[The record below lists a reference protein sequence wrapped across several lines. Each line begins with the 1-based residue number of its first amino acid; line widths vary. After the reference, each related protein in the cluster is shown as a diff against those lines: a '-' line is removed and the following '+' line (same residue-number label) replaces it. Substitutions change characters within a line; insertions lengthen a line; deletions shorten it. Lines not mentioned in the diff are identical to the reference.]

1 MNFSLNIH
9 TLSSILFLLEK
20 MIENTQACS
29 VEVIILIYHQ
39 ILQTSL
45 KGKVLQ
51 LEERTNNQIR
61 GVKGLKIQCSSNPLS
76 YNLSFF
82 RAGY

>member
-20 MIENTQACS
+20 MIENTQTCS